1 GTFVSPAVATP
12 SPPRCDNRS
21 VEPIDPQDW
30 QALLDAGQE
39 QDAEPGQVLVREGA
53 TGGSLFIVLRGSVV
67 VTRGRRPLRELG
79 EGSILGEAAM
89 LDGRPRTASVIV
101 EQSARLLVVP
111 GSAVRSLI
119 AERPALREALLQA
132 ARARLLA

>member
-1 GTFVSPAVATP
+1 M
-12 SPPRCDNRS
+12 
-21 VEPIDPQDW
+21 EPIDPADW
-30 QALLDAGQE
+30 KALLDAGRE
-39 QDAEPGQVLVREGA
+39 QDAEPGQVLVREGG
-53 TGGSLFIVLRGSVV
+53 TGGSLFIVLRGSVLI
-67 VTRGRRPLRELG
+67 TRGGRRIGELG

-101 EQSARLLVVP
+101 EQPARLLVVP

-132 ARARLLA
+132 ARAR

>member
-1 GTFVSPAVATP
+1 VT
-12 SPPRCDNRS
+12 CDNRR

-39 QDAEPGQVLVREGA
+39 QDAAPGQVLVREGA
-53 TGGSLFIVLRGSVV
+53 TGGSLFVILSGTVL
-67 VTRGRRPLRELG
+67 VTRGGRRIGELG
-79 EGSILGEAAM
+79 EGALLGEAAM

-101 EQSARLLVVP
+101 DQPARLLVVP
-111 GSAVRSLI
+111 GTAIRSLI

>member
-1 GTFVSPAVATP
+1 M
-12 SPPRCDNRS
+12 
-21 VEPIDPQDW
+21 EPIDPADW
-30 QALLDAGQE
+30 KALLDAGRE
-39 QDAEPGQVLVREGA
+39 QDAEPGQVLVREGG
-53 TGGSLFIVLRGSVV
+53 TGGSLFIVLRGSVLI
-67 VTRGRRPLRELG
+67 TRGGRRIGELG

-101 EQSARLLVVP
+101 EQPARLLVVP